1 MNLVVGASQSTVK
14 SLVSKLGSLLA
25 QEYALIRGVRG
36 DIQYISDELCSMQAF
51 LTNLGTGDE
60 DHDAQIQD
68 WAKQIR
74 DIAYDIEDCVDD
86 FAHRL
91 PDDPGGGGGGCCSSV
106 NVWIYGILTWYPRR
120 DIAVKIAE
128 LKNRAE
134 HVGTRRAR
142 YGVRD
147 PDPSKIAGRSAGEA
161 AYLAAE
167 NQVSGC
173 QLVGVKE
180 PVGMADAISDLE
192 RWVKDPNKARRVLS
206 LVGFGG
212 VGKTTIA
219 MALYRKFGGQFEHRA
234 VVTVSQKFDLAA
246 VLQSILSQVMPQVA
260 VKEEQGRRPAKTGTL
275 ENQLQKEL
283 QQHLKGKRYFLVFDD
298 IWSASAW
305 EIVRNCLPADEVGS
319 IIAVTTR
326 FQAVARTCAR
336 DKKNDLLHQ
345 VDHLPDEERKALF
358 QESVSESK
366 DIKDGRKDLMEIP
379 KDILELCNGLP
390 LAIVTLAG
398 LVACKRKEFGELWEE
413 IRKSLPPKS
422 VNCHTPEG
430 VTKIL
435 SFCYNDLPGD
445 LKTCSLYL
453 SVFPK
458 ASKIS
463 RKRLTRRLISE
474 GFVSEKHGQ
483 SIEEPA
489 ETYFNQLIRR
499 KIVRAVEHS
508 SNGKV
513 KTCQV
518 HDMVLEYIISK
529 SSEENF
535 ITVVGGHWLMP
546 TPRNK
551 VRRLSLHNSD
561 VKHVKDTI
569 GKINL
574 SHVRSVTVFGSLNQ
588 LSSLSFKFG
597 IVQVLDLQGCKGF
610 KKHHVKAISKM
621 LLVKFLNLRR
631 TDIKELPSKIGR
643 LKHLETLDIRETNV
657 RELPDSIVQLEKI
670 SDILG
675 GNKHTR
681 ETLKLPQEIGK
692 KPMKSLRILS
702 GIEIV
707 GGSSGMPDLHE
718 YTGLK
723 KLTIYKLNIQ
733 EKDPSFKTF
742 VSSIEYLGGCSLKTL
757 SIDDEASDLINSLD
771 SLTSP
776 PKYLT
781 GLELHGMLTKFPQW
795 IQQLSDLSKL
805 TLSMTVLRTD
815 ILELLSKL
823 PSLFS
828 LTFSFSAAKE
838 VPYFGD
844 ILHKNKS
851 DSEGEIVVP
860 DGGFEALK
868 LLRFATPVLP
878 LLIFSEKAM
887 PVVGRLEMSFKVLE
901 GVFGMDNLAGL
912 QEVHLRVSDKASK
925 FTRSTLARLVK
936 QARKF
941 AKAPRVVVDEYY
953 DGFK

>member
-1 MNLVVGASQSTVK
+1 MDLVVGASQSTVK

-36 DIQYISDELCSMQAF
+36 DIQYINDELCSMQAF

-60 DHDAQIQD
+60 DHNAQIQD

-91 PDDPGGGGGGCCSSV
+91 PDDPGGGGGCCSSV
-106 NVWIYGILTWYPRR
+106 NVLIYGILTWFPRR
-120 DIAVKIAE
+120 EIAVKIAE

-134 HVGTRRAR
+134 HVGTRRTR

-147 PDPSKIAGRSAGEA
+147 PDPTKIAGRSAGEA

-167 NQVSGC
+167 NQVSGR

-234 VVTVSQKFDLAA
+234 VVTVSQKFDLGA

-260 VKEEQGRRPAKTGTL
+260 VKEEQGRRPAKTATL

-283 QQHLKGKRYFLVFDD
+283 QQHLKGKRYFLLFDD

-305 EIVRNCLPADEVGS
+305 EIIRNCLPADEVGS

-366 DIKDGRKDLMEIP
+366 DIKDGREDLMDIP

-390 LAIVTLAG
+390 LAIVTLSG
-398 LVACKRKEFGELWEE
+398 LVACKRKEFEELWQE

-463 RKRLTRRLISE
+463 RKRLTRRLIAE

-483 SIEEPA
+483 SIEELA

-657 RELPDSIVQLEKI
+657 RELPDSIAQLEKI
-670 SDILG
+670 SGILG

-681 ETLKLPQEIGK
+681 ETLKLPKEIGK
-692 KPMKSLRILS
+692 KPMKSLSILS

-707 GGSSGMPDLHE
+707 GGPGGMLDLHE

-733 EKDPSFKTF
+733 ENDPSFKTF

-795 IQQLSDLSKL
+795 IQKLSDLRKL

-815 ILELLSKL
+815 TLELLSKL

-860 DGGFEALK
+860 DGGFEGLK

-887 PVVGRLEMSFKVLE
+887 PVVERLEMSFKVLE
-901 GVFGMDNLAGL
+901 GVFGMDNLVGL
-912 QEVHLRVSDKASK
+912 QEVHLQVSDKAGK
-925 FTRSTLARLVK
+925 FTRSALARLTK

-941 AKAPRVVVDEYY
+941 ANAPRVVVDEYY
-953 DGFK
+953 DGLK

>member
-1 MNLVVGASQSTVK
+1 MDLVVGGSGSTVK

-36 DIQYISDELCSMQAF
+36 DIQYINDELCSMQAF
-51 LTNLGTGDE
+51 LTNLGPRDK
-60 DHDAQIQD
+60 DQDAQIQD

-86 FAHRL
+86 FAHRF
-91 PDDPGGGGGGCCSSV
+91 PDDPGGSAIKM
-106 NVWIYGILTWYPRR
+106 WIYEIRTWYPRR
-120 DIAVKIAE
+120 GIAGKIGE
-128 LKNRAE
+128 LKKRAE
-134 HVGTRRAR
+134 HVGTRRTR

-147 PDPSKIAGRSAGEA
+147 PRPRQDTGTSAGEA

-167 NQVSGC
+167 NQVSSC

-180 PVGMADAISDLE
+180 PVGMTDAIRKLE
-192 RWVKDPNKARRVLS
+192 LWVKEPKKERRVLS

-219 MALYRKFGGQFEHRA
+219 MALYRRFGGQFEHRA
-234 VVTVSQKFDLAA
+234 VVTVSQKFDLGT

-260 VKEEQGRRPAKTGTL
+260 LKEEKGRRPSKIETL
-275 ENQLQKEL
+275 ENRLKKDL
-283 QQHLKGKRYFLVFDD
+283 LQHLKGKRYFLLFDD
-298 IWSASAW
+298 LWSASVW
-305 EIVRNCLPADEVGS
+305 EIIRNCLPADEVGS

-326 FQAVARTCAR
+326 FQAVTRTCVR
-336 DKKNDLLHQ
+336 DRKNDILHN
-345 VDHLPDEERKALF
+345 VDHLPIKECKALF
-358 QESVSESK
+358 QETVSESK
-366 DIKDGRKDLMEIP
+366 GSIDDRPDQLDIR
-379 KDILELCNGLP
+379 KDILDLCNGLP

-398 LVACKRKEFGELWEE
+398 LVACKREEFKWEE
-413 IRKSLPPKS
+413 ICKSLPPKS

-435 SFCYNDLPGD
+435 SYCYNDLPGD
-445 LKTCSLYL
+445 LRTCLLYL

-458 ASKIS
+458 ACKIS
-463 RKRLTRRLISE
+463 RKLLIRRLIAE

-483 SIEEPA
+483 SIEELA

-499 KIVRAVEHS
+499 KMVRATKHS

-551 VRRLSLHNSD
+551 VRRLSMHNSD
-561 VKHVKDTI
+561 AKHVKDTI

-574 SHVRSVTVFGSLNQ
+574 SHVRSVTIFGSLDQ
-588 LSSLSFKFG
+588 LSSLSFNFG

-621 LLVKFLNLRR
+621 LLVKFLNLRG

-643 LKHLETLDIRETNV
+643 LKYLETLDIRETNV
-657 RELPDSIVQLEKI
+657 RELPDSIVELEKI
-670 SDILG
+670 CNILG

-681 ETLKLPQEIGK
+681 ETLKLPKEIGK

-707 GGSSGMPDLHE
+707 GESSAMLDLHE
-718 YTGLK
+718 YTALK
-723 KLTIYKLNIQ
+723 KLAIYKLNIQ
-733 EKDPSFKTF
+733 EKDPGFKNF
-742 VSSIEYLGGCSLKTL
+742 VSSIEYLGGCSLQTL
-757 SIDDEASDLINSLD
+757 SIEDEVSDTINSLD
-771 SLTSP
+771 YLSSP

-781 GLELHGMLTKFPQW
+781 GLELHGMLTKVPQW
-795 IQQLSDLSKL
+795 IHQLGDLSKL
-805 TLSMTVLRTD
+805 TLSVTVLRTD
-815 ILELLSKL
+815 TLELLSKL
-823 PSLFS
+823 SSLFS
-828 LTFSFSAAKE
+828 LTFSFSEAK
-838 VPYFGD
+838 PAPHLAD
-844 ILHKNKS
+844 ILHRNKS

-860 DGGFEALK
+860 DEGFEGLK
-868 LLRFATPVLP
+868 LLRFATPILP

-887 PVVGRLEMSFKVLE
+887 PQVQRVEMRFKVLE

-912 QEVHLRVSDKASK
+912 QELHLRVSDKAGK
-925 FTRSTLARLVK
+925 FTKSALAHLAK
-936 QARKF
+936 QARKY
-941 AKAPRVVVDEYY
+941 AQAPRVVVDEYY
-953 DGFK
+953 DVLN